1 MGDDADWPRRG
12 GRLVIDALAAM
23 TRPPSSRPRRPL
35 HQLARAALSR
45 LPRQMRFALFRR
57 MIDCDPAP
65 DPRLQLSIAR
75 TSEDLQACFSLLHEA
90 YVSSGFMKPHP
101 SGLRVTPYHALPTT
115 TTLMARYDGA
125 VVGTLTIIREGVFG
139 FPLQSIFDLHA
150 VRARTGRIAEISA
163 LAVHPRFRNTGGTI
177 LFPLMKFMYEYCTAF
192 FDTRHLVIAVNPN
205 RVELYEAL
213 LFFQRLQPQ
222 VIDSYGFANGAPAIG
237 ATLDLQLAPELFR
250 AAYAGRSQ
258 RKDMHRYFTDLALPN
273 IEYPRRPFHT
283 TNDPVMSPALL
294 DEFFNRRT
302 QGFAELD
309 ERRRRLLHAIYPEPA
324 WRAVL
329 PAVTGGSDEDPSL
342 RRHRRY
348 SLKCPARWK
357 AASGQGAALDI
368 EVIDVSRHGFL
379 ARVEQA
385 LPDGSHGEA
394 QVELGSGRSTTVEAV
409 AVRRVCTAAGTFHG
423 FRIDLPGTAWRAGIA
438 ELEAADAPVG
448 ASGCSTVAVTAA
460 EDWSVH
466 DIVAA

>member
-1 MGDDADWPRRG
+1 
-12 GRLVIDALAAM
+12 M

-45 LPRQMRFALFRR
+45 LPRQARFALFRR

-65 DPRLQLSIAR
+65 DPRLRLGIAR
-75 TSEDLQACFSLLHEA
+75 TAEDLSACYSLLHDA

-115 TTLMARYDGA
+115 TTLMARYDGE

-150 VRARTGRIAEISA
+150 VRARSGRIAEISA

-177 LFPLMKFMYEYCTAF
+177 LFPLMKFMYEYCTAY

-205 RVELYEAL
+205 RIELYEAL
-213 LFFQRLQPQ
+213 LFFDRLQQQ
-222 VIDSYGFANGAPAIG
+222 VIDNYDFANGAPAIG
-237 ATLDLQLAPELFR
+237 ATLDLQLAPEMFR
-250 AAYAGRSQ
+250 AAYAGRKQ
-258 RKDMHRYFTDLALPN
+258 RKDMHRYFTDLVLPN
-273 IEYPRRPFHT
+273 IEFPQRPFHT

-302 QGFAELD
+302 QVFAELD
-309 ERRRRLLHAIYPEPA
+309 DRRRRLLHAIYPEPA
-324 WRAVL
+324 WQEVL
-329 PAVTGGSDEDPSL
+329 PTIAGTTDEDNPL

-348 SLKCPARWK
+348 SLKCPARWTS
-357 AASGQGAALDI
+357 ASAPGEALGI
-368 EVIDVSRHGFL
+368 EVIDVSRQGFL
-379 ARVEQA
+379 ARVERP
-385 LPDGSHGEA
+385 LPDGSRGEA
-394 QVELGSGRSTTVEAV
+394 QVELGEGRSTTVEAV
-409 AVRRVCTAAGTFHG
+409 AVRRVLTPAGTFHG
-423 FRIDLPGTAWRAGIA
+423 FRMILASPAWQACIA
-438 ELEAADAPVG
+438 ELEARDAPAGECAHVRG
-448 ASGCSTVAVTAA
+448 SADLT